1 MKPDSDHVE
10 ISLPVDEMM
19 FEGVVVLDVVDA
31 FANFVRVWKRIFLDL
46 ESSWITTALRFFAE
60 MKSRAVL

>member
-19 FEGVVVLDVVDA
+19 FEGVVVLDVIDA

-46 ESSWITTALRFFAE
+46 ESSWITTAPRFFAE
-60 MKSRAVL
+60 MEPRAVL

>member
-19 FEGVVVLDVVDA
+19 FEGVVVLDVIDA